1 VGLPLHYN
9 LRIAGLTNACFAL
22 GSGNGALM
30 SSIFG
35 GDVKD
40 LRVWLAE
47 GRFSDGWEPKNRE
60 ALGHTIAQAQI
71 TSLAIEFNIDEKQKL
86 RTGDTTYPKPNGA

>member
-1 VGLPLHYN
+1 MY
-9 LRIAGLTNACFAL
+9 
-22 GSGNGALM
+22 
-30 SSIFG
+30 SIFG

-60 ALGHTIAQAQI
+60 ALGHTIAVCFLI
-71 TSLAIEFNIDEKQKL
+71 LPGRSVHVLTRVL
-86 RTGDTTYPKPNGA
+86 RTASANHLTCDRIQYRRETEASDWGYDLSQA